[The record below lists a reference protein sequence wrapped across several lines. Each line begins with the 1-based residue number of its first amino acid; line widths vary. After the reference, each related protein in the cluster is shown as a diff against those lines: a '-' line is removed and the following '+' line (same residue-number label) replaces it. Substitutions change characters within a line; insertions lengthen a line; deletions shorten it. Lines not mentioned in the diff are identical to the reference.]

1 MKKIT
6 ALTFILALLVGCS
19 NQGSA
24 PEQGDCDFVG
34 PLEKGIEQ
42 PKDCE

>member
-1 MKKIT
+1 MKKMTVIP
-6 ALTFILALLVGCS
+6 FILALLVGCS
-19 NQGSA
+19 TQGST

-34 PLEKGIEQ
+34 PLEEGIEQ